1 MHSYSRR
8 DFGKLVIAGV
18 PLTLAL
24 GTQQLR
30 AATDLRLG
38 ISTDS
43 FRELPRLPGLDNVD
57 DVLRA
62 VKLSGIKE
70 IELADGNVLPAGPN
84 SGPAA
89 PPPPAAYPKNAHI
102 FTPEEIAY
110 ARAALRVTYRE
121 WRIETPDSTFRA
133 IRQKIG
139 AAGLTLHAYRVEFDD
154 TFTDAEIEHTFAQ
167 ATAMGAGIVSAS
179 VALPLAKRL
188 APFAER
194 VHVLLSLENQADAS
208 KPGAVAS
215 LAQFD
220 DALALSKSIRLKMD
234 AGAVTAANGDSV
246 AALKNFGSQ
255 ITHVQIT
262 DRTRNGGKSHKLGDG
277 DTPIAAVLAAVAS
290 RGDRMPIFIDYD
302 YVGLGTAAEEVT
314 RCLEYVRRV
323 AG

>member
-1 MHSYSRR
+1 MAPRGGRPRR
-8 DFGKLVIAGV
+8 APLANRVLRGEFRHIDTSSATGKLVV
-18 PLTLAL
+18 
-24 GTQQLR
+24 
-30 AATDLRLG
+30 
-38 ISTDS
+38 
-43 FRELPRLPGLDNVD
+43 
-57 DVLRA
+57 
-62 VKLSGIKE
+62 
-70 IELADGNVLPAGPN
+70 NVL
-84 SGPAA
+84 
-89 PPPPAAYPKNAHI
+89 
-102 FTPEEIAY
+102 
-110 ARAALRVTYRE
+110 
-121 WRIETPDSTFRA
+121 
-133 IRQKIG
+133 
-139 AAGLTLHAYRVEFDD
+139 
-154 TFTDAEIEHTFAQ
+154 
-167 ATAMGAGIVSAS
+167 
-179 VALPLAKRL
+179 
-188 APFAER
+188 
-194 VHVLLSLENQADAS
+194 
-208 KPGAVAS
+208 AS